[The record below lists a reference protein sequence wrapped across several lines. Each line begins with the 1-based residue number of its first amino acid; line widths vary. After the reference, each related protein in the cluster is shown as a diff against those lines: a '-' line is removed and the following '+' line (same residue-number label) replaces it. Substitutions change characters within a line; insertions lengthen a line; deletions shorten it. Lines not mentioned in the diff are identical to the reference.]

1 MRGFHFSLNFPNE
14 VSTFEK
20 AYFNKVALRDSEVA
34 VSKEFRVLWFM
45 IEGKC
50 KCHKEKKGLMT
61 RSVLSSLASL
71 LLCHLCNI
79 LSGFWHFR
87 IGIIVP
93 RILWKNVGQGR
104 GCLGGEKCCNK
115 ITY

>member
-1 MRGFHFSLNFPNE
+1 MRGFHFSFNFPNE

-50 KCHKEKKGLMT
+50 KCLKEK
-61 RSVLSSLASL
+61 SV
-71 LLCHLCNI
+71 
-79 LSGFWHFR
+79 
-87 IGIIVP
+87 
-93 RILWKNVGQGR
+93 
-104 GCLGGEKCCNK
+104 
-115 ITY
+115 

>member
-1 MRGFHFSLNFPNE
+1 MRGFHFSFNFPNE

-45 IEGKC
+45 IDGKC
-50 KCHKEKKGLMT
+50 KCLKGKKCLKT
-61 RSVLSSLASL
+61 RTVLSSLASL
-71 LLCHLCNI
+71 LLCLLCNI

-87 IGIIVP
+87 MGIIVL
-93 RILWKNVGQGR
+93 RSLWKNVGRGR
-104 GCLGGEKCCNK
+104 G
-115 ITY
+115 

>member
-1 MRGFHFSLNFPNE
+1 MRGFHFSFNFPNE

-50 KCHKEKKGLMT
+50 KCLKEKKCLMA
-61 RSVLSSLASL
+61 RSVLSSLANL
-71 LLCHLCNI
+71 LLCLLGNI

-93 RILWKNVGQGR
+93 RILWKNVGWGR
-104 GCLGGEKCCNK
+104 G
-115 ITY
+115 